1 MKLKYIIPFFAA
13 VIALLTGCKSDN
25 DAIYLDGLNVST
37 SYVSLDK
44 NGGTTQIFVSS
55 ADAWSFDAASIPAWL
70 TVSPLSGSAGETT
83 VSFSAEAYAGRDA
96 NTWGNARFVA
106 NLLEHIYLA
115 HAKRCVN
122 YAFAEDAPTIKKC
135 FTITPADVQPID
147 VPKPKPHVGF

>member
-1 MKLKYIIPFFAA
+1 MPLKNINDLLSPILCKLSKEKNKILFGT
-13 VIALLTGCKSDN
+13 LLL
-25 DAIYLDGLNVST
+25 AE
-37 SYVSLDK
+37 
-44 NGGTTQIFVSS
+44 GGVLMI
-55 ADAWSFDAASIPAWL
+55 D
-70 TVSPLSGSAGETT
+70 
-83 VSFSAEAYAGRDA
+83 EAYAGRDA